1 MTSFYLVT
9 AFLIGICLNHGRP
22 AVRALGRVLA
32 GLALALVASSILLA
46 NLDGTFAASASRV
59 RPWVLN
65 AEGLALVLGAGLLF
79 WSVPHAL
86 RRVEVGDALPLFG
99 SREAYGKLT
108 RLLHWM
114 SGGLM
119 ISVFAMGQFV
129 ATLRT
134 DAPERAGFLEVHM
147 ALGAAIFLMIA
158 ARMAL
163 RLATPAPRVPPPAML
178 GHALLYSLVIAICL
192 TGFAMASAPVD
203 LFGLRFPNL
212 PPSPAAERLHRLWL
226 PVLLALL
233 FAAHLGGAVQAIRR
247 MAR

>member
-9 AFLIGICLNHGRP
+9 ACLIGLCLNHGQP

-46 NLDGTFAASASRV
+46 NLDGTFAAAGGV
-59 RPWVLN
+59 RPWLLN
-65 AEGLALVLGAGLLF
+65 AEGVGLLLGAGLLF
-79 WSVPHAL
+79 WSVPFAL
-86 RRVEVGDALPLFG
+86 RRLTEETLPLFG
-99 SREAYGKLT
+99 SRTAYGQVT

-129 ATLRT
+129 AVL
-134 DAPERAGFLEVHM
+134 DEQAPERAGFLDVHM
-147 ALGAAIFLMIA
+147 TLGAAIFLMIA

-178 GHALLYSLVIAICL
+178 GHALLYALVIAICL
-192 TGFAMASAPVD
+192 TGFAMASAPVE

-212 PPSPAAERLHRLWL
+212 PPSPTAETLHRLWL
-226 PVLLALL
+226 PAMLALL
-233 FAAHLGGAVQAIRR
+233 FVAHLGGAVQAIRR